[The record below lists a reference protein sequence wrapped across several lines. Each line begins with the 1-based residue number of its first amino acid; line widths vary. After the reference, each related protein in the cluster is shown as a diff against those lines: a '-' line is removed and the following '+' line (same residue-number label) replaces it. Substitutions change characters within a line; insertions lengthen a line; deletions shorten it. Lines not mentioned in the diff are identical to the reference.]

1 MTLFCIV
8 NYTKRDIILIM
19 KRGERLKQRRIELGF
34 TMRQAA
40 ELLDLSVSGVQNLE
54 KDEVM
59 PNLKL
64 GMAIGRIYNKSLQ
77 WIVDGVDVIEDKIPI
92 LGNTQAGPDAF
103 WKKIDYH
110 DNNFHEYIK
119 FNSMGRKLYGL
130 RVMGDSMSI
139 LYPEGDIILIDP
151 EIEPII
157 GEDVIIKFKTGEI
170 MIKRLLRFDKDYIYL
185 DSLNDNFKRM
195 IRLKNDIEFI
205 HTIVGSI
212 KSFMIEHN

>member
-40 ELLDLSVSGVQNLE
+40 ELLGLSVSGVQNLE

-110 DNNFHEYIK
+110 DNNFHE
-119 FNSMGRKLYGL
+119 
-130 RVMGDSMSI
+130 
-139 LYPEGDIILIDP
+139 
-151 EIEPII
+151 
-157 GEDVIIKFKTGEI
+157 
-170 MIKRLLRFDKDYIYL
+170 
-185 DSLNDNFKRM
+185 
-195 IRLKNDIEFI
+195 
-205 HTIVGSI
+205 
-212 KSFMIEHN
+212 

>member
-1 MTLFCIV
+1 
-8 NYTKRDIILIM
+8 
-19 KRGERLKQRRIELGF
+19 
-34 TMRQAA
+34 
-40 ELLDLSVSGVQNLE
+40 
-54 KDEVM
+54 
-59 PNLKL
+59 
-64 GMAIGRIYNKSLQ
+64 
-77 WIVDGVDVIEDKIPI
+77 
-92 LGNTQAGPDAF
+92 
-103 WKKIDYH
+103 
-110 DNNFHEYIK
+110 
-119 FNSMGRKLYGL
+119 MGRKLYGL